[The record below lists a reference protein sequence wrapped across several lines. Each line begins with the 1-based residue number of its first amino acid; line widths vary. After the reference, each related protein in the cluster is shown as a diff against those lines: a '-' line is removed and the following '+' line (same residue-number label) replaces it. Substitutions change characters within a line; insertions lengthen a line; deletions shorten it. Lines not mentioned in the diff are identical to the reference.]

1 MNTDRIEASSQTPL
15 VDKRLNIL
23 AIGAHPDDAELGC
36 GGLLLKAARRGHNVF
51 LYNVT
56 RGSASGDP
64 QERAR
69 ESIESSKFIGARA
82 LWMDNFEDAT
92 LSSSDAELVSHI
104 EFFTNKCNADIVY
117 THSPVDNHHDHRA
130 VAEATV
136 EGARH
141 APNILSYEMP
151 VTKNFNPQIYYDIS
165 DVIEDKIELI
175 NIFVSQ
181 KNKMFI
187 KSHAIKG
194 LAQYRALQSRL
205 NVAHA
210 VTAAVESF
218 EVMKLSLENDFKL
231 TRGLQDHITSYALE
245 HRPKDVIEYLPSA
258 GGTSSPH
265 STEPLSIGQTMLR
278 KKLNQK

>member
-64 QERAR
+64 QVRVR

-92 LSSSDAELVSHI
+92 LSNSDAELVSHI

-136 EGARH
+136 EGARY

-151 VTKNFNPQIYYDIS
+151 VTKNFNPLIYYDIS

-175 NIFVSQ
+175 NIFASQ
-181 KNKMFI
+181 KNKTFI

-194 LAQYRALQSRL
+194 LAHYRALQSRL
-205 NVAHA
+205 STA
-210 VTAAVESF
+210 VTTAVESF
-218 EVMKLSLENDFKL
+218 EVMKLSLGLENDFKL
-231 TRGLQDHITSYALE
+231 TRGLQDHITPYALK

-258 GGTSSPH
+258 HRTM
-265 STEPLSIGQTMLR
+265 ELSIDLAPASQQLR
-278 KKLNQK
+278 KKWMD